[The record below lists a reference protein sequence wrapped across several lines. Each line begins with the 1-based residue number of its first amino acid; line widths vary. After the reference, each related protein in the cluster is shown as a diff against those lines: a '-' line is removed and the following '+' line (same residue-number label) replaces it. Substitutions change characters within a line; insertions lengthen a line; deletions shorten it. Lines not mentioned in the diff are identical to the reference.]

1 MLKPYFST
9 WNKNWTSETRGYQCL
24 TLFALHTFGPGEVSK
39 NNKQQKR
46 NWLQGRARKSRRWL
60 PSGMAV
66 YVNLCNNVYPFRDY
80 VTMCNLLG
88 LMGGK

>member
-39 NNKQQKR
+39 KQQTTKKE
-46 NWLQGRARKSRRWL
+46 LA
-60 PSGMAV
+60 A
-66 YVNLCNNVYPFRDY
+66 
-80 VTMCNLLG
+80 
-88 LMGGK
+88 GKG